1 MVADDEV
8 LLSFLAAQR
17 ERVLDPRVLG
27 CARPGYCEV
36 SWVCTHPDARRR
48 GYAAFVT
55 AHVADEIRA
64 RGEVPFLHLAA
75 SNETVR
81 AVYERLGF
89 RLRRPVA
96 LVVVRPPADDEQ
108 TVTPTR

>member
-1 MVADDEV
+1 
-8 LLSFLAAQR
+8 
-17 ERVLDPRVLG
+17 
-27 CARPGYCEV
+27 
-36 SWVCTHPDARRR
+36 
-48 GYAAFVT
+48 
-55 AHVADEIRA
+55 
-64 RGEVPFLHLAA
+64 VPFLHLAA